1 MEYDPKQ
8 LEILMHKVAFT
19 LGNKLEEFIPID
31 KDNVRI
37 YACGPTVY
45 NYAHIGNARMAVVND
60 LLVRFLRTIYP
71 KVTYVSNITDIDD
84 KIIAASEETNVPIKE
99 LTTKFTTIYNEDMSV
114 LGVKL
119 PDIQPKATEHINEM
133 IELIKLLIQNN
144 FAYEKEGHVLFH
156 VPAFKDYGSLS
167 RRNRDEQIMGSRV
180 EIAPYKKDPTDFV
193 LWKPS
198 PSPKPGWESPWGFG
212 RPGWHLECS
221 AMSEKTLGLPF
232 DIHSGGADLIFPHHE
247 NEIAQTCAAHNN
259 INDLKSFAKY
269 WFHNGFV
276 NVEGEKMSKSLGNIS
291 LVNELIKEFK
301 GEVLRLTL
309 VSAHYRQPL
318 NWTRNI
324 IKQNSTMLDRFY
336 RNLKELENIEAY
348 KDNNQIDDNVIE
360 GLYDDLNT
368 PKVIAELNVLSN
380 QIGSADKKMKAKIK
394 YNLLE
399 VGKIIGILQNNPDKW
414 FGYGKS
420 ANLDETTIERLIKER
435 NEARGN
441 KNFDV
446 ADQIRDELK
455 EKGIEIED
463 TKKGTV
469 WKSI

>member
-1 MEYDPKQ
+1 MGK
-8 LEILMHKVAFT
+8 LKLHNT
-19 LGNKLEEFIPID
+19 LGNKVEEFIPID
-31 KDNVRI
+31 KNNIRI

-60 LLVRFLRTIYP
+60 LLVRFLRTIYS

-84 KIIAASEETNVPIKE
+84 KIIAASEETNIPIKE
-99 LTTKFTTIYNEDMSV
+99 LTTKFTKIYNEDMSV
-114 LGVKL
+114 LGVNH
-119 PDIQPKATEHINEM
+119 PDLQPKATEHINEM

-144 FAYEKEGHVLFH
+144 FAYVKEDHVLFH
-156 VPAFKDYGSLS
+156 VPKFKNYGSLS
-167 RRNRDEQIMGSRV
+167 GRNRDEQIMGSRV
-180 EIAPYKKDPTDFV
+180 EVAPYKKDPTDFV

-259 INDLKSFAKY
+259 TNDLKSFARY

-276 NVEGEKMSKSLGNIS
+276 NVEGEKMSKSLGNIR
-291 LVNELIKEFK
+291 LVNELVKEFK

-336 RNLKELENIEAY
+336 RNLKELENIDAY
-348 KDNNQIDDNVIE
+348 KDNNQIDDSVIE

-368 PKVIAELNVLSN
+368 PKVIAKLNLLSN
-380 QIGSADKKMKAKIK
+380 QIGSADKKMKGKIK

-414 FGYGKS
+414 LGYGKS
-420 ANLDETTIERLIKER
+420 ANLDESTIERLIKKR

-441 KNFDV
+441 KNFEV

-463 TKKGTV
+463 TKKGTI
-469 WKSI
+469 WKSV